1 MDLKSEKWDGVKGF
15 VIHNEQKGVIV
26 RDNKVDNANELI
38 EQKGVSVDE
47 ARRKLFKNTIKKN
60 IKIDP
65 TKLAGYFEF
74 KYEPENAKK
83 VAKLESDNAT
93 KQFKQIKNE
102 MQFFGESF
110 LEGFLGFYGIKLDNA
125 LERYEHNYHVLE
137 VDDISN
143 PKQKDYYIAVP
154 KQGNIDDKK
163 IAVPNREIAELNIA
177 KFYGEQSVKLE
188 QENTQSLS
196 IKQEEA
202 E

>member
-1 MDLKSEKWDGVKGF
+1 MDGYVVHDNEKGVVVRNNKLDNAND
-15 VIHNEQKGVIV
+15 IIDQKGVP
-26 RDNKVDNANELI
+26 VD
-38 EQKGVSVDE
+38 D
-47 ARRKLFKNTIKKN
+47 ARRKLFKNTLKKN
-60 IKIDP
+60 IKIEP
-65 TKLAGYFEF
+65 VKLAGYFES

-83 VAKLESDNAT
+83 VAKLESDSAT

-143 PKQKDYYIAVP
+143 PKQTDYYIAVP

-163 IAVPNREIAELNIA
+163 IEVPNREIAELNIA
-177 KFYGEQSVKLE
+177 KFYGEQSVKLQ

>member
-1 MDLKSEKWDGVKGF
+1 MKSEKWDGMDGYVVHDK
-15 VIHNEQKGVIV
+15 EKGVIV
-26 RDNKVDNANELI
+26 RDNKLDNANDI
-38 EQKGVSVDE
+38 IDQKGVPVDE
-47 ARRKLFKNTIKKN
+47 ARRKLFKNTLKKN
-60 IKIDP
+60 IKIEP
-65 TKLAGYFEF
+65 VQLAGYFES
-74 KYEPENAKK
+74 KYDPENAKK
-83 VAKLESDNAT
+83 VAKLDSDSAT

-143 PKQKDYYIAVP
+143 PKQTDHYIEMQ

-163 IAVPNREIAELNIA
+163 IEVPNREIAELNIA
-177 KFYGEQSVKLE
+177 KFYGEQSVKLQ

-196 IKQEEA
+196 IKKEEA

>member
-1 MDLKSEKWDGVKGF
+1 MDGYVVHENEKGVVVRNNKLDNAND
-15 VIHNEQKGVIV
+15 IIDQKGVP
-26 RDNKVDNANELI
+26 VD
-38 EQKGVSVDE
+38 D
-47 ARRKLFKNTIKKN
+47 ARRKLFKNTLKKN
-60 IKIDP
+60 IKIEP
-65 TKLAGYFEF
+65 VKLAGYFES

-83 VAKLESDNAT
+83 VAKLESDSAT

-143 PKQKDYYIAVP
+143 PKQTDYYIAVP

-163 IAVPNREIAELNIA
+163 IEVPNREIAELNIA
-177 KFYGEQSVKLE
+177 KFYGEQSVKLQ

>member
-1 MDLKSEKWDGVKGF
+1 MKSEKWDGMDGYVVHDK
-15 VIHNEQKGVIV
+15 EKGVIV
-26 RDNKVDNANELI
+26 RDNKLDNANDI
-38 EQKGVSVDE
+38 IDRKGVPVDE
-47 ARRKLFKNTIKKN
+47 ARRKLFKNTLKKN
-60 IKIDP
+60 IKIEP
-65 TKLAGYFEF
+65 VQLAGYFES
-74 KYEPENAKK
+74 KYDPENAKK
-83 VAKLESDNAT
+83 VAKLDSDSAT

-110 LEGFLGFYGIKLDNA
+110 LEGFLGFYDIKLDNA

-143 PKQKDYYIAVP
+143 PKQTDYYIAMP

-163 IAVPNREIAELNIA
+163 IEVPNREIAELNIA
-177 KFYGEQSVKLE
+177 KFYGEQSVKLQ

-196 IKQEEA
+196 IKKEEA

>member
-1 MDLKSEKWDGVKGF
+1 MDGYVVHDKE
-15 VIHNEQKGVIV
+15 KGVIV
-26 RDNKVDNANELI
+26 RDNKLDNANDI
-38 EQKGVSVDE
+38 IDQKGVPVDE
-47 ARRKLFKNTIKKN
+47 ARRKLFKNTLKKN
-60 IKIDP
+60 IKIEP
-65 TKLAGYFEF
+65 VQLAGYFES
-74 KYEPENAKK
+74 KYDPENAKK
-83 VAKLESDNAT
+83 VAKLDSDSAT

-143 PKQKDYYIAVP
+143 PKQTDHYIAMP

-163 IAVPNREIAELNIA
+163 IEVPNREIAELNIA
-177 KFYGEQSVKLE
+177 KFYGEQSVKLQ

-196 IKQEEA
+196 IKKEEA

>member
-1 MDLKSEKWDGVKGF
+1 MKSEKWDGMDGYVVHDK
-15 VIHNEQKGVIV
+15 EKGVIV
-26 RDNKVDNANELI
+26 RDNKLDNANDI
-38 EQKGVSVDE
+38 IDQKGVPVDE
-47 ARRKLFKNTIKKN
+47 ARRKLFKNTLKKN
-60 IKIDP
+60 IKIEP
-65 TKLAGYFEF
+65 VQLAGYFES
-74 KYEPENAKK
+74 KYDPENAKK
-83 VAKLESDNAT
+83 VAKLDSDSAT

-143 PKQKDYYIAVP
+143 PKQTDYYIAMP

-163 IAVPNREIAELNIA
+163 IEVPNREIAELNIA
-177 KFYGEQSVKLE
+177 KFYGEQSVKLQ

-196 IKQEEA
+196 IKKEEA

>member
-1 MDLKSEKWDGVKGF
+1 MDGYVVHDKE
-15 VIHNEQKGVIV
+15 KGVIV
-26 RDNKVDNANELI
+26 RDNKLDNANDI
-38 EQKGVSVDE
+38 IDRKGVPVDE
-47 ARRKLFKNTIKKN
+47 ARRKLFKNTLKKN
-60 IKIDP
+60 IKIEP
-65 TKLAGYFEF
+65 VQLAGYFES
-74 KYEPENAKK
+74 KYDPENAKK
-83 VAKLESDNAT
+83 VAKLDSDSAT

-143 PKQKDYYIAVP
+143 PKQTDYYIAMP

-163 IAVPNREIAELNIA
+163 IEVPNREIAELNIA
-177 KFYGEQSVKLE
+177 KFYGEQSVKLQ

-196 IKQEEA
+196 IKKEEA

>member
-1 MDLKSEKWDGVKGF
+1 MKSEKWDGMDGYVVHDK
-15 VIHNEQKGVIV
+15 EKGVIV
-26 RDNKVDNANELI
+26 RDNKLDNANDI
-38 EQKGVSVDE
+38 IDRKGVPVDE
-47 ARRKLFKNTIKKN
+47 ARRKLFKNTLKKN
-60 IKIDP
+60 IKIEP
-65 TKLAGYFEF
+65 VQLAGYFES
-74 KYEPENAKK
+74 KYDPENAKK
-83 VAKLESDNAT
+83 VAKLDSDSAT

-143 PKQKDYYIAVP
+143 PKQTDYYIAMP

-163 IAVPNREIAELNIA
+163 IEVPNREIAELNIA
-177 KFYGEQSVKLE
+177 KFYGEQSVKLQ

-196 IKQEEA
+196 IKKEEA

>member
-1 MDLKSEKWDGVKGF
+1 MKSEKWDGMDGYVVHDNEKG
-15 VIHNEQKGVIV
+15 VVVRNNKLDNANDIIDQKGVP
-26 RDNKVDNANELI
+26 VD
-38 EQKGVSVDE
+38 D
-47 ARRKLFKNTIKKN
+47 ARRKLFKNTLKKN
-60 IKIDP
+60 IKIEP
-65 TKLAGYFEF
+65 VKLAGYFES

-83 VAKLESDNAT
+83 VAKLESDSAT

-143 PKQKDYYIAVP
+143 PKQTDYYIAVP

-163 IAVPNREIAELNIA
+163 IEVPNREIAELNIA
-177 KFYGEQSVKLE
+177 KFYGEQSVKLQ

>member
-1 MDLKSEKWDGVKGF
+1 MKSEKWDGIKGF

-163 IAVPNREIAELNIA
+163 ITVPNREIAELNIA
-177 KFYGEQSVKLE
+177 KFYGEQSVKLQ

>member
-1 MDLKSEKWDGVKGF
+1 MDLKSEKWDGIKGF

-125 LERYEHNYHVLE
+125 LERY
-137 VDDISN
+137 
-143 PKQKDYYIAVP
+143 
-154 KQGNIDDKK
+154 
-163 IAVPNREIAELNIA
+163 
-177 KFYGEQSVKLE
+177 
-188 QENTQSLS
+188 
-196 IKQEEA
+196 
-202 E
+202 

>member
-1 MDLKSEKWDGVKGF
+1 MKSEKWDGMDGYVVHDK
-15 VIHNEQKGVIV
+15 EKGVIV
-26 RDNKVDNANELI
+26 RDNKLDNANDI
-38 EQKGVSVDE
+38 IDQKGVPVDE
-47 ARRKLFKNTIKKN
+47 ARRKLFKNTLKKN
-60 IKIDP
+60 IKIEP
-65 TKLAGYFEF
+65 VQLAGYFES
-74 KYEPENAKK
+74 KYDPENAKK
-83 VAKLESDNAT
+83 VAKLDSDSAT

-143 PKQKDYYIAVP
+143 PKQTDHYIAMP

-163 IAVPNREIAELNIA
+163 IEVPNREIAELNIA
-177 KFYGEQSVKLE
+177 KFYGEQSVKLQ

-196 IKQEEA
+196 IKKEEA